1 MSFVY
6 QDRHYLGI
14 PKLETESYYIY
25 YHRCN
30 KIAKLKP
37 NNEEEFKKAI
47 QDSIIWSEWKFGD
60 PIFITSKHSEIAPFI
75 DKL

>member
-1 MSFVY
+1 MSFIY
-6 QDRHYLGI
+6 QDLHYMGI

-37 NNEEEFKKAI
+37 SNPEEFKKTI
-47 QDSIIWSEWKFGD
+47 QDSIFWAEWKFGN
-60 PIFITSKHSEIAPFI
+60 PIFITKKHSEIGQLI
-75 DKL
+75 EKL